1 MQHQVALEDVKFEP
15 YDKKRGHVF
24 AWPAD
29 ESALAYASDQKATH
43 IFINTPQSQFLSMS
57 FDPDVF
63 TYNTDEVESSLD
75 GKFTIISIRKKKDQK
90 MHSKRALRV
99 TLKLTNGEKVITI
112 PATRYFNRH
121 KLREARKGRKSPL
134 ALALAAAGASS
145 SYSSSI
151 YSTEP
156 ELPRKMPR
164 CAPRPI
170 ISHPCALRRAWR
182 RRPLA
187 ACAISL

>member
-24 AWPAD
+24 SWPPD

-75 GKFTIISIRKKKDQK
+75 GKFTIISIRKRKDQK
-90 MHSKRALRV
+90 MHSKRVLRV
-99 TLKLTNGEKVITI
+99 TLKLTNGEKVISI

-121 KLREARKGRKSPL
+121 KLREARKERKSPL
-134 ALALAAAGASS
+134 ALALAAAATQPLTHHG
-145 SYSSSI
+145 
-151 YSTEP
+151 EH
-156 ELPRKMPR
+156 ELPRKLPR
-164 CAPRPI
+164 YLHFASPMRLTI
-170 ISHPCALRRAWR
+170 LGSSNHPCPR
-182 RRPLA
+182 
-187 ACAISL
+187 

>member
-1 MQHQVALEDVKFEP
+1 MQHQVALEDIKFEP

-75 GKFTIISIRKKKDQK
+75 GKFTIISIKKKKDQK
-90 MHSKRALRV
+90 MHSKRVLRV

-121 KLREARKGRKSPL
+121 KLREARKERKSPL

-145 SYSSSI
+145 YSST
-151 YSTEP
+151 YSAEP
-156 ELPRKMPR
+156 ELPRKVAR

-170 ISHPCALRRAWR
+170 SIASSAHSVGRDGGLFSASAS
-182 RRPLA
+182 
-187 ACAISL
+187 SL